1 VFLGEPRKVQ
11 ISKNIAQ
18 QYEALETILFQ
29 NASSL
34 ARPAGLRPQMQVRED
49 QGLYTC
55 RSMILLYQPIVT
67 PE

>member
-11 ISKNIAQ
+11 ISKNIVQ

-34 ARPAGLRPQMQVRED
+34 ARPAGLRPK
-49 QGLYTC
+49 C
-55 RSMILLYQPIVT
+55 RSERIKCCTRADP
-67 PE
+67 